1 MARLTSLFAVLFAA
15 ASLNPLAVEY
25 DLDRPLESVSAWRY
39 YQSSHFYAQH
49 RCSDGQ
55 LQAVARRIQL
65 YLSAPQKETEAEL
78 GPVLQ
83 VRLYA
88 SAVDYRK
95 NLRFSKYRDGHY
107 NRRLNMIVTYCDV
120 AAQRLAE
127 QLTLHSLA
135 DRPLR
140 KWQRIFL
147 AEAMSVIARGS
158 LQSAFS
164 DVADDKPAALMHVL
178 YSNHWPGRSERATLK
193 LLTRYLA
200 ERQKLEA
207 FVQLL
212 LEPTGTDDTG
222 FEALESLIADDLP
235 GLHQAIENP
244 DKTNGNKTL
253 RKGQT
258 K

>member
-1 MARLTSLFAVLFAA
+1 MARLIGLLVALFAVAA
-15 ASLNPLAVEY
+15 LQPIAVEY
-25 DLDRPLESVSAWRY
+25 DLDRPLESVTAWRY
-39 YQSSHFYAQH
+39 YLGSHFYAQH

-65 YLSAPQKETEAEL
+65 FLSAPQKEAAAEL

-83 VRLYA
+83 VRLFA
-88 SAVDYRK
+88 SAADYRK
-95 NLRFSKYRDGHY
+95 NLRFSKYRDGHF
-107 NRRLNMIVTYCDV
+107 NRRLNMVVTYCDV
-120 AAQRLAE
+120 PAQRLAE

-140 KWQRIFL
+140 KWQRVFL

-158 LQSAFS
+158 LQSAYT
-164 DVADDKPAALMHVL
+164 DVANEKPTALMQVL

-207 FVQLL
+207 YVELL
-212 LEPTGTDDTG
+212 LEATGTDDTG
-222 FEALESLIADDLP
+222 LEALERVIADDLA
-235 GLHQAIENP
+235 GLNQNIENP
-244 DKTNGNKTL
+244 GKTNGNKTL